1 MSSRAHRPPVA
12 HRCLRNVP
20 DSPHSLAASRAPSS
34 APIVCAHVGSGL
46 LEVSGDDGLAFLH
59 GQLSTDVQSL
69 AAGQARYWSY
79 NSPKGRMLA
88 NGVLW
93 RPVSGPPGR
102 VMMMLAY
109 DLAETIRRRLSMFVL
124 RAKVVIQD
132 GKDRYTL
139 LGVAGPGGGDA
150 VRDAL
155 GVTVSSLVAAPFNGD
170 ASALALPDGRILVAC
185 PSPSAPII
193 HAALARHAATADGE
207 MWRWFGIA
215 AGVPKITAATS
226 DLFVAQAANW
236 DLLGGVDFRKGCYP
250 GQEIIARM
258 QYLGRLKERLFA
270 FRCDAEDVAA
280 AVRLYSAQFG
290 SEQACGTVVNAAP
303 DPAGGTLLLAV
314 VQQSAVE
321 ADDLR
326 LGAPDGPQLVPQPL
340 PYAIPDAAP
349 PRLPRKL

>member
-1 MSSRAHRPPVA
+1 MSSRAHRTAIASP
-12 HRCLRNVP
+12 RSLNVP
-20 DSPHSLAASRAPSS
+20 DSPSIPPPSRALSS
-34 APIVCAHVGSGL
+34 APVVCAHIESGL
-46 LEVSGDDGLAFLH
+46 LEVSGDDALAFLH
-59 GQLSTDVQSL
+59 GQLSCDVQSL
-69 AAGQARYWSY
+69 GVGQARYWSY

-93 RPVSGPPGR
+93 RPVSSPPGR
-102 VMMMLAY
+102 VMMMLAS

-124 RAKVVIQD
+124 RAKAVIQD
-132 GKDRYTL
+132 GKERHTL
-139 LGVAGPGGGDA
+139 LGLAGPGAADA

-155 GVTVSSLVAAPFNGD
+155 GVAVAPLTAVAFNGD
-170 ASALALPDGRILVAC
+170 AGALALPDGRILVAC

-193 HAALARHAATADGE
+193 HAALARHAAAADAE

-226 DLFVAQAANW
+226 DLFVAQAVNW

-270 FRCDAEDVAA
+270 YRTDAEGVARA
-280 AVRLYSAQFG
+280 ARLYSAVFG
-290 SEQACGTVVNAAP
+290 SEQACGTVVNAAA

-314 VQQSAVE
+314 VQQSA
-321 ADDLR
+321 ADDEDLR
-326 LGAPDGPQLVPQPL
+326 LDAPLGTRLIRQPL

-349 PRLPRKL
+349 PRVPRKL